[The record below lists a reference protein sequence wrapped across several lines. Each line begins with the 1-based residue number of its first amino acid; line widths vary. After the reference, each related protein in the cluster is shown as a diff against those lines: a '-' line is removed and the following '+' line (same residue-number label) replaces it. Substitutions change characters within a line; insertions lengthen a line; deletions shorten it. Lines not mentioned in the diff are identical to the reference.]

1 MEGGDDIECETDAR
15 RWGTV
20 ELDRGAALW
29 LRNSIARWGLVR
41 AMRRKMTNKDSQVL
55 SMKQD
60 IDEVKI
66 SI

>member
-1 MEGGDDIECETDAR
+1 M
-15 RWGTV
+15 GTV

-60 IDEVKI
+60 IDEVWA
-66 SI
+66 SYLVG